1 MKRTHSL
8 ALALALSAIGAPA
21 WAVGEAQHDT
31 HHPAGTAGTAA
42 KSAPGKSS
50 PDMTRMDT
58 QMKAMREMHDKMM
71 AAKTPGERNALMA
84 GHLKTMQES
93 MRMMNATFPSGMGGM
108 QGDKMGGM
116 KEDMKG
122 GLKGGMAARH
132 QMMEKRMDMMQS
144 MMQMMSDRLPAEPA
158 K

>member
-1 MKRTHSL
+1 MKRAHSL
-8 ALALALSAIGAPA
+8 ALVLALSAIGAPA
-21 WAVGEAQHDT
+21 WAAADSQHDA
-31 HHPAGTAGTAA
+31 HHPAGTAKA
-42 KSAPGKSS
+42 APGKSG

-58 QMKAMREMHDKMM
+58 QMKVMREMHDKMM

-84 GHLKTMQES
+84 DHLKTMQES

-144 MMQMMSDRLPAEPA
+144 MMQMMSDRLPAEPV